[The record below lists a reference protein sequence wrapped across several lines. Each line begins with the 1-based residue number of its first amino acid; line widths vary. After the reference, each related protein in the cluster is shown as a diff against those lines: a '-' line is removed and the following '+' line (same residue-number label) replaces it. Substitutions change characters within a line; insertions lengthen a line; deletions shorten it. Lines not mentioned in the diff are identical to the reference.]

1 MNALPRTALCWTA
14 WREQAKLTCV
24 GLLLVAGAVGPIHA
38 QPPLPAP
45 EVQLASI
52 ELLEG
57 KSTLMPEPGRIVRV
71 SVGQPQIADVT
82 LLNEH
87 TLYLVGQSAGVTN
100 LVLWLAS
107 GDIKTW
113 NLNVERDLD
122 PLRKRLKRLFPKETQ
137 LEISSSGEAIVLS
150 GQVQEAIHGEQA
162 VALAQAFLTRIPLA
176 GTLATPVAGA
186 AHGFTQSASLSV
198 PATGAVTAGNLT
210 GMPSVGAGP
219 SPIGS
224 PPVLNET
231 TTRLPGAVATSPA
244 LGMPHVINL
253 LTLAKPAQVRV
264 EVKVAEVS
272 RLLLEQLGSAIQ
284 YQKNGGQW
292 SFGVLSNLL
301 SQGPASVA
309 FNRAL
314 SVTLDGQ
321 RSDGLI
327 KVLAEPT
334 LMALSGQEARFL
346 AGGKVFIPTSMPNGM
361 GGTMVTLTEQEY
373 GVSLRFL
380 PKVMDEGRIWMS
392 VSPEVSEVNAQGINI
407 SSGPGLSPT
416 ILPTFTTRSASTTV
430 ELHDGEHFLI
440 GGLMR
445 NNVNSNIS
453 AMPFLGEIP
462 LLGALFRSPDFQSDR
477 TELVFVVTPHLV
489 SPSTTA
495 LPLPTDGYQAPTF
508 GEQLL
513 KGTLE
518 HTP

>member
-1 MNALPRTALCWTA
+1 MNLLHRLKHMVC
-14 WREQAKLTCV
+14 C
-24 GLLLVAGAVGPIHA
+24 GLLVPWGVSTIQA
-38 QPPLPAP
+38 QPVVPEPQSTPAN
-45 EVQLASI
+45 I

-57 KSTLMPEPGRIVRV
+57 KSSLMPEPGRIIRV

-122 PLRKRLKRLFPKETQ
+122 PLRARLKRLFPQETQ
-137 LEISSSGEAIVLS
+137 WEVSSSGEAIVLS
-150 GQVQEAIHGEQA
+150 GQVQEAIHAEQA
-162 VALAQAFLTRIPLA
+162 VALAQAFLTRIPLPGVVGSIGLGGMA
-176 GTLATPVAGA
+176 PHPSSAAVAPMTPPSGALGAANFSGALPTGMAGA
-186 AHGFTQSASLSV
+186 SS
-198 PATGAVTAGNLT
+198 
-210 GMPSVGAGP
+210 
-219 SPIGS
+219 GS
-224 PPVLNET
+224 PTIQNLPSAM
-231 TTRLPGAVATSPA
+231 LPGAVATSPA
-244 LGMPHVINL
+244 LSMPHVINL
-253 LTLAKPAQVRV
+253 LTLAKPVQVRV

-430 ELHDGEHFLI
+430 ELHDGEHFLM

-495 LPLPTDGYQAPTF
+495 VPLPTDGYQAPTF

>member
-1 MNALPRTALCWTA
+1 MIFMRRAGRILRWGLIFQLGVGSVGAQMLPPDASANLS
-14 WREQAKLTCV
+14 
-24 GLLLVAGAVGPIHA
+24 
-38 QPPLPAP
+38 
-45 EVQLASI
+45 SI

-57 KSTLMPEPGRIVRV
+57 KSTLLPETGRITRV

-82 LLNEH
+82 LLNDH
-87 TLYLVGQSAGVTN
+87 TLYLVGQSAGSTN
-100 LVLWLAS
+100 LLLWFAT
-107 GDIKTW
+107 GEIKTW

-122 PLRKRLKRLFPKETQ
+122 PLRKRLARLFPKETQ
-137 LEISSSGEAIVLS
+137 LEISASGEAIVLS

-162 VALAQAFLTRIPLA
+162 VALAQAFLTHIPMA
-176 GTLATPVAGA
+176 GAQVSPAPPGVPVAFSAGIGMAPMANAPASPGNGSGLGVSGSGA
-186 AHGFTQSASLSV
+186 ALSGFSPGIAPAVAAV
-198 PATGAVTAGNLT
+198 PGAVT
-210 GMPSVGAGP
+210 
-219 SPIGS
+219 
-224 PPVLNET
+224 
-231 TTRLPGAVATSPA
+231 TSPA

-253 LTLAKPAQVRV
+253 LTLAKPVQVRV

-272 RLLLEQLGSAIQ
+272 RLLMEQLGSALQ

-430 ELHDGEHFLI
+430 ELHDGEHFLM

-489 SPSTTA
+489 SPSTTSV
-495 LPLPTDGYQAPTF
+495 PLPTDGYQAPTF

>member
-1 MNALPRTALCWTA
+1 MRIFTGLNTSAC
-14 WREQAKLTCV
+14 C
-24 GLLLVAGAVGPIHA
+24 GLLLYWGASTLQA
-38 QPPLPAP
+38 EPLPVQP
-45 EVQLASI
+45 EANLSTI

-57 KSTLMPEPGRIVRV
+57 KSSLMPEPGRILRV

-82 LLNEH
+82 LLDEH
-87 TLYLVGQSAGVTN
+87 TLYLVGQSAGITN

-122 PLRKRLKRLFPKETQ
+122 PLRRRLKRLFPKETQ

-150 GQVQEAIHGEQA
+150 GQVQEPIHAEQA
-162 VALAQAFLTRIPLA
+162 VALAQAYLTRIPLA
-176 GTLATPVAGA
+176 GTMASGLPGGQAHLATAGVALSAPSTGA
-186 AHGFTQSASLSV
+186 LVGGNSALSPFTGSGV
-198 PATGAVTAGNLT
+198 PGAGSPPSPGTVAAMAPGAVT
-210 GMPSVGAGP
+210 
-219 SPIGS
+219 
-224 PPVLNET
+224 
-231 TTRLPGAVATSPA
+231 TSPA

-253 LTLAKPAQVRV
+253 LTLAKPIQVRV

-361 GGTMVTLTEQEY
+361 GGTLVTLTEQEY

-430 ELHDGEHFLI
+430 ELHDGEHFLM

-489 SPSTTA
+489 SPSSTA
-495 LPLPTDGYQAPTF
+495 VPLPTDGYQAPTF

>member
-1 MNALPRTALCWTA
+1 MNLLHGLKT
-14 WREQAKLTCV
+14 LTCC
-24 GLLLVAGAVGPIHA
+24 GLLMPWAVGTLQA
-38 QPPLPAP
+38 QPVLQHPQTNPAR
-45 EVQLASI
+45 I
-52 ELLEG
+52 ELWEG
-57 KSTLMPEPGRIVRV
+57 KSTLVPEPERIIRV

-122 PLRKRLKRLFPKETQ
+122 PLRERLKRLFPKETL

-150 GQVQEAIHGEQA
+150 GQVQEAIHAEQA

-176 GTLATPVAGA
+176 GAVGSTGVGGMVHASTPVAALSAPNPGVQATANLNGILPAGMGGA
-186 AHGFTQSASLSV
+186 SS
-198 PATGAVTAGNLT
+198 
-210 GMPSVGAGP
+210 
-219 SPIGS
+219 GS
-224 PPVLNET
+224 SSIQTVSGLL
-231 TTRLPGAVATSPA
+231 LPGAVATSPA
-244 LGMPHVINL
+244 LSMPHVINL
-253 LTLAKPAQVRV
+253 LTLAKPVQVRV

-430 ELHDGEHFLI
+430 ELHDGEHFLM

-495 LPLPTDGYQAPTF
+495 VPLPTDGYQAPTF